1 MTATITSPMVDA
13 AISGNFGIDEF
24 TIDVAISE
32 FVAFDLKDPVGI
44 TAITLPPPVPSQ
56 PMVVQTLS
64 PQVTPS
70 TTDHEGVRA
79 QLNRLETLGSPS
91 AIADFFRRE
100 NVKGTLGSGSL
111 CPIARWLTA
120 SCGPVSVGYRVLD
133 PNSAV
138 HIATLPGA
146 ALVFAQ
152 NFDRQ
157 LYPDLIAS

>member
-24 TIDVAISE
+24 TIDAAISK
-32 FVAFDLKDPVGI
+32 FVEDVYGKE
-44 TAITLPPPVPSQ
+44 TTITLPPPALSQ
-56 PMVVQTLS
+56 PMGVQTLS
-64 PQVTPS
+64 RKATPS
-70 TTDHEGVRA
+70 RTDHEGVRA

-100 NVKGTLGSGSL
+100 NVKGTPGNGSL